1 MESVIFHP
9 LARQEMLDAARWYEE
24 KRPGLGPCFID
35 AVDEAVTRLQKLP
48 QMGRRLDST
57 YRRVLVR
64 GFPYGVIYVVE
75 NDGLFVYAVMHLHRE
90 PNYWRD
96 RD

>member
-9 LARQEMLDAARWYEE
+9 LARRELLEATRWYENE
-24 KRPGLGPCFID
+24 CHGLGQRFLA
-35 AVDEAVTRLQKLP
+35 AVYEAVTRLQKLS

-57 YRRVLVR
+57 YRRVLVG

-75 NDGLFVYAVMHLHRE
+75 HHGLIVYAVMHLHRE

-96 RD
+96 RG